1 MKNST
6 KLNQKTLLRRL
17 AGTGLTAALC
27 GALFLMAS
35 PVQANNCSKV
45 CDYTVSCF
53 ELNATA
59 YINANPNDADAQKK
73 WRKFQRQQKKVRR
86 DCIKGCKKFEQ
97 AAVACYQKSGGAVSG
112 PSCVATTN
120 CLKPFLRK

>member
-6 KLNQKTLLRRL
+6 KLNQNHLLRRL
-17 AGTGLTAALC
+17 AGTGLAAALC
-27 GALFLMAS
+27 GALFLIAS
-35 PVQANNCSKV
+35 PVQANSCGEV

-53 ELNATA
+53 ELNAKA
-59 YINANPNDADAQKK
+59 YINANPNDAGAQQK

-97 AAVACYQKSGGAVSG
+97 AAVACYQRSGGTVSG
-112 PSCVATTN
+112 QSCVATTN
-120 CLKPFLRK
+120 CLKPFLKR